1 MFQKPNIYVS
11 TQTEY
16 DAIVVGSGI
25 TGGWA
30 AKELTEKGLNVLL
43 LERGNYIEHKRDYV
57 TEHKTPWDFPFRGR
71 GERKRFE
78 EEYEVQ
84 STCYAFYEGSEHMF
98 VNDKDHPYIQNPEKP
113 FWWIRGYHLGGRSL
127 MWGRQCYRWGEQDFE
142 ANEKDGFGV
151 DWPIRYQDIAPWYDY
166 VERFVGISGEAL
178 GLAQVPDSIFQK
190 PMEMNV
196 VEKHVKAGIEKN
208 FAGRVMTIGR
218 CANLTE
224 PKGERSPCHYCG
236 PCERGCSTGSY
247 FSSLSATLPAAFKTG
262 RLAIRANSIVHSV
275 LFDDKKGRVS
285 GVQVVDALSKETQIY
300 RAKVVFLCAS
310 TIGSTAIM
318 LNSKSRTF
326 PNGIAN
332 GSGVLGHYL
341 MDHHFQLGAGGKFP
355 EFNDRYYAGK
365 RPNGIYIPRFQ
376 NLGQEKR
383 TDYVRGYGYQ
393 GGAGRSSW
401 QRGNQLAD
409 FGATL
414 KAELR
419 EPGDWGFSLMGFGE
433 TLPIYEN
440 RVWLDPD
447 NTDQWGI
454 PMLHIEAEWSQNEL
468 NMRKDILASA
478 AEMIEAAGGK
488 EVYTFDNGSI
498 PGHGIH
504 EMGTA
509 RMGKDART
517 SVLNKWN
524 QAHEVPNLFVTDG
537 AAMASS
543 ACQNPSITY
552 MALTARACNYAVE
565 KMKRN
570 EL

>member
-30 AKELTEKGLNVLL
+30 AKELTEKGLNVLM
-43 LERGNYIEHKRDYV
+43 LERGNYLEHKKDYV
-57 TEHKTPWDFPFRGR
+57 TEHKSPWEFPFRGR
-71 GERKRFE
+71 GERKKFE

-84 STCYAFYEGSEHMF
+84 STCYAFYEGTEHMF

-142 ANEKDGFGV
+142 ANAKDGYGV
-151 DWPIRYQDIAPWYDY
+151 DWPIRYRDIAPWYDY

-178 GLAQVPDSIFQK
+178 GLPHVPDGIFQK
-190 PMEMNV
+190 PMEMNA

-208 FAGRVMTIGR
+208 FTDRKMTIGR

-224 PKGERSPCHYCG
+224 PIGERTPCHYCG
-236 PCERGCSTGSY
+236 PCERGCSTGSS
-247 FSSLSATLPAAFKTG
+247 FSSQSSTLPAAFKTG

-275 LFDDKKGRVS
+275 LFDEQKGRAY
-285 GVQVVDALSKETQIY
+285 GVQVIDALSKETRIY
-300 RAKVVFLCAS
+300 KAKVIFLCAS
-310 TIGSTAIM
+310 TIGSTAIL
-318 LNSKSRTF
+318 LNSTSRTF
-326 PNGIAN
+326 PNGLAN
-332 GSGVLGHYL
+332 GSGTLGHYL
-341 MDHHFQLGAGGKFP
+341 MDHHFQLGAGAKFP
-355 EFNDRYYAGK
+355 EFNDRYYTGK
-365 RPNGIYIPRFQ
+365 RPNGIYIPRFR
-376 NLGQEKR
+376 NLNGEQR
-383 TDYVRGYGYQ
+383 PDFVRGYGYQ
-393 GGAGRSSW
+393 GGAGRASW
-401 QRGNQLAD
+401 KRGNDLEE
-409 FGATL
+409 FGFAL
-414 KAELR
+414 KTKLR

-433 TLPIYEN
+433 TLPLYEN
-440 RVWLDPD
+440 RIWLDPEK
-447 NTDQWGI
+447 NDQWGI
-454 PMLHIEAEWSQNEL
+454 PMLHIEADWSDNERK
-468 NMRKDILASA
+468 MRQDMLAAA

-509 RMGKDART
+509 RMGKDPKT
-517 SVLNKWN
+517 SVLNGWN

-552 MALTARACNYAVE
+552 MALTARACHYVVE